1 MEACG
6 MLWKVL
12 WCLVSH
18 ERSVHWRVLRTASF
32 LWHHPMACESVVAE
46 SCTVVRGTS
55 VYVSLVLVP
64 VRTSKQCVCYAFV
77 MGVITTSSNN
87 SLTAI
92 VLLCIWMIFSSSQSR
107 WKKIGL

>member
-18 ERSVHWRVLRTASF
+18 EHSVHWRVLRTATF
-32 LWHHPMACESVVAE
+32 LWHHPMACESVVME

-64 VRTSKQCVCYAFV
+64 VRTSKRCVCYAFV
-77 MGVITTSSNN
+77 VGVIPVPSDSVSMTQN
-87 SLTAI
+87 SI
-92 VLLCIWMIFSSSQSR
+92 VIT
-107 WKKIGL
+107 KD